1 MLHRLLK
8 LPSVFLLA
16 AVSGLVF
23 LYSAS
28 SGNWFEEEASADL
41 VVYLAHFECL
51 ERCFVPLGYLRYL
64 LNP

>member
-1 MLHRLLK
+1 MLHRLLE
-8 LPSVFLLA
+8 LPSVFLL

-28 SGNWFEEEASADL
+28 SGNWFEEEASSDL
-41 VVYLAHFECL
+41 VAYLAHFECL
-51 ERCFVPLGYLRYL
+51 ERCFVPLGHL